1 MQWIFFPAFIGII
14 ILGILVASV
23 IGIFLCIWIY
33 RDAQARGENGAL
45 WVIIFLISGIIGLI
59 VWLIVRGDRP
69 IINPRIKESTYRSVS
84 YETMPTTPKTKTP
97 PPGMKFCKACGKSIP
112 PNSVFCTHCGT
123 RLG

>member
-1 MQWIFFPAFIGII
+1 MNSDFQKERRFLKAGYSRRSTSKEGTQMNTRRLLLLATTGII
-14 ILGILVASV
+14 T
-23 IGIFLCIWIY
+23 IG
-33 RDAQARGENGAL
+33 
-45 WVIIFLISGIIGLI
+45 VI